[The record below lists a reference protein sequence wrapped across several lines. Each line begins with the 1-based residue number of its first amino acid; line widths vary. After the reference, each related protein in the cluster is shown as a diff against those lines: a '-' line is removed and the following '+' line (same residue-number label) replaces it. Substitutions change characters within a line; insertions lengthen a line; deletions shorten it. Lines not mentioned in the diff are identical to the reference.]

1 MKLKSICELR
11 GFDFETLS
19 EKTGLSISYLYS
31 LDNGSKVNPT
41 LDILKKLKQALDVP
55 IDYLIES

>member
-11 GFDFETLS
+11 GIDFETLS
-19 EKTGLSISYLYS
+19 KKTGLSVSYLYS

-41 LDILKKLKQALDVP
+41 LDILKRLSEALDVP
-55 IDYLIES
+55 IDFLIK